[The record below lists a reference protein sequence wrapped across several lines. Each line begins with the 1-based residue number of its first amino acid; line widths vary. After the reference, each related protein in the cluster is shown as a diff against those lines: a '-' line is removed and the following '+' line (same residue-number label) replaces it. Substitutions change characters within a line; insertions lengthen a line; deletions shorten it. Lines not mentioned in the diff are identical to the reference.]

1 MPIRLRN
8 WLIVAVLNTGSAAAA
23 EVYGWIEPV
32 ALPGA
37 GITLMAKL
45 DTGADTSSLDA
56 TAIRRVR
63 RGDKRL
69 VKFQVRHPETNEP
82 IDLEREYVRSSRI
95 VRHSG
100 LHQVRHVVKLEI
112 CLGSIRRNVEVN
124 LIDRSNFSY
133 PFLLGRNALAEIALV
148 DPSVTETSRPRCDE
162 AGGGGTRNA
171 GS

>member
-1 MPIRLRN
+1 MLLR
-8 WLIVAVLNTGSAAAA
+8 WLVIGLVAAAVPA
-23 EVYGWIEPV
+23 PAANVYGWIEPV

-63 RGDKRL
+63 RGERRL
-69 VKFQVRHPETNEP
+69 VKFQVRHPDTNEP
-82 IDLEREYVRSSRI
+82 IDLERDYVRSSRI
-95 VRHSG
+95 IRHSG
-100 LHQVRHVVKLEI
+100 LHQVRHVVELEI
-112 CLGSIRRNVEVN
+112 CLGSTRRTVEVN

-133 PFLLGRNALAEIALV
+133 PFLLGRNALADVALV
-148 DPSVTETSRPRCDE
+148 DPSITNTSEPRCDD
-162 AGGGGTRNA
+162 AGGAGIRKA